1 MIEKLIAEMIA
12 YYKGDARRI
21 QHFLKVHSLSRTIAL
36 LEGVDEKIRFTL
48 EAAAVVHDI
57 GIHISEEKYGSCAGP
72 YQELEG
78 PPLAEAMLNR
88 LGFPEAVTERVS
100 YLVGH
105 HHTYT
110 DIDGIDYRILVE
122 ADFLVNLFED
132 DAPKTAV
139 ESALQKIFK
148 TETGKQFCREMF
160 GV

>member
-21 QHFLKVHSLSRTIAL
+21 QHFLKVHSFSRTIAL
-36 LEGVDEKIRFTL
+36 LEGVDAETRFTL

-57 GIHISEEKYGSCAGP
+57 GIHISEEKYGSCAEP

-139 ESALQKIFK
+139 ESALQKIFR
-148 TETGKQFCREMF
+148 TETGKRFCREMF